1 MIKSLL
7 FLSLLIHATFAQNG
21 SWQTLD
27 GNEPIVI
34 ARGGMSGLFPE
45 SSQFAYEVAT
55 QSPVETLTLWCDL
68 QLTKDGVG
76 FCQSDIR
83 LDNSTNI
90 ATVFPNNEN
99 TYIVNGQKVRG
110 WFAVDITSDKLKEV
124 TLSQNIY
131 SRPAEFD
138 GMLPIVTVEDAA
150 GLRPPGLWVNVQYDT
165 FYNQRNASP
174 AGYLK
179 NVMRTVGINYIS
191 SPEVAFLTFMNG
203 QVNKARTKLIFRF
216 LDANEI
222 EPTTRKTYS
231 ELLKDLANIK
241 TFASGILVPKEYIWP
256 VGANQYLEAPTTLV
270 SDAHKLGLLVY
281 SSGFANDMPASY
293 NYSYDPTNEYLQF
306 IDNSQ
311 FSIDG
316 LLTDFPTT
324 AANAIVCFAHNQK
337 PAPVKGKP
345 LVISHNGASGDYPGC
360 TDLAYEKAV
369 TDGADVIDCS
379 VQLSKDGVAF
389 CSGSAD
395 LSGNTN
401 AKTSFMS
408 RASTIPEIQQNNGVF
423 SFELTWTEIQTL
435 KPQILSA
442 FQEVGLQ
449 RNPANKNAGKLMTL
463 ADFLQLTKIKAVQG
477 VLINIENAAYLAT
490 KGLSISEAVSSAL
503 SNATLDKQ
511 QIFIQSDDT
520 SVLSNFKNVPSYTR
534 VLLIKEKISSAP
546 KQAAEEIKKYAD
558 AVSISRSSLVV
569 APKSYILSYTSVV
582 KDMHAAN
589 ISVFVSVLKNEFL
602 SLAFDYYADPMA
614 ELATLTSEGVDGLVT
629 EFPYTATAY
638 MRSSCSDFKNN
649 STYLIPPVEANSLI
663 DVAPA
668 EAQPPAEA
676 PAPALDAADV
686 VDPPLPSVAAS
697 DADAASATDPAAKA
711 PTPSKSGVHQ
721 TNAAHVGLSLV
732 TIVLLIMLAL

>member
-7 FLSLLIHATFAQNG
+7 FLSLLIHTTFAQNRL
-21 SWQTLD
+21 WQTLD
-27 GNEPIVI
+27 GNEPMVI
-34 ARGGMSGLFPE
+34 ARGGMSGIFPE
-45 SSQFAYEVAT
+45 SSQFAYEFAM
-55 QSPVETLTLWCDL
+55 QSPVEKLTLWCDL

-76 FCQSDIR
+76 FCQSDLR
-83 LDNSTNI
+83 LDNSTSI
-90 ATVFPNNEN
+90 ATVFPNDEK
-99 TYIVNGQKVRG
+99 TYNVNGQEVRG
-110 WFAVDITSDKLKEV
+110 WFGVDFLADKLRKEITCKSPTRFHPLV
-124 TLSQNIY
+124 NI
-131 SRPAEFD
+131 
-138 GMLPIVTVEDAA
+138 
-150 GLRPPGLWVNVQYDT
+150 
-165 FYNQRNASP
+165 
-174 AGYLK
+174 
-179 NVMRTVGINYIS
+179 
-191 SPEVAFLTFMNG
+191 
-203 QVNKARTKLIFRF
+203 ARTKLIFRF
-216 LDANEI
+216 LKANEV
-222 EPTTRKTYS
+222 EPTTRKTYG

-256 VGANQYLEAPTTLV
+256 VDANGYLEKPTTLA

-281 SSGFANDMPASY
+281 ATGFANDLPASY

-311 FSIDG
+311 FSVDG

-324 AANAIVCFAHNQK
+324 AANAIVCFANNQNAA
-337 PAPVKGKP
+337 PAKGKA
-345 LVISHNGASGDYPGC
+345 LVITHNGASGDYPGC

-379 VQLSKDGVAF
+379 VQMSKDGVAF

-401 AKTSFMS
+401 AKTRFMS

-423 SFELTWTEIQTL
+423 SFELTWIEIQNL
-435 KPQILSA
+435 KPQILSPN
-442 FQEVGLQ
+442 QEVGLQ

-463 ADFLQLTKIKAVQG
+463 ADFLQLAKTKAVHG
-477 VLINIENAAYLAT
+477 VLINLENAAYLAT
-490 KGLSISEAVSSAL
+490 KGLSITEAVSGAL

-520 SVLSNFKNVPSYTR
+520 SVLSNFKNDPSYTR
-534 VLLIKEKISSAP
+534 VLLIKEKVSAAT

-558 AVSISRSSLVV
+558 AVSIPRSSLVV

-602 SLAFDYYADPMA
+602 SLAFDYYADPIA

-629 EFPYTATAY
+629 EFPHTATAY
-638 MRSSCSDFKNN
+638 MRSTCSDFTNN
-649 STYLIPPVEANSLI
+649 STYVIPPVEANSLI
-663 DVAPA
+663 SVAPQ

-676 PAPALDAADV
+676 PAPALEAADV
-686 VDPPLPSVAAS
+686 VDPPLPSVVA
-697 DADAASATDPAAKA
+697 ADAASTTDPAAKA
-711 PTPSKSGVHQ
+711 PALAKSGAHQ
-721 TNAAHVGLSLV
+721 TSAAHVGLSLV
-732 TIVLLIMLAL
+732 TIVLLRMFAR